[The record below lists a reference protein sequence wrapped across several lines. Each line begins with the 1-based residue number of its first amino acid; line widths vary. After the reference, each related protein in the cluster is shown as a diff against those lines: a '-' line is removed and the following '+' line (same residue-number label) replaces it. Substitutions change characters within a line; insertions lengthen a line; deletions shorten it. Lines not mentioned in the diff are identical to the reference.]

1 MSEAIRVRTG
11 ETKNGNRMSST
22 DSSIQLPGQERYLEL
37 FQEITR
43 MITSTLDVDG
53 LLDLIVKKIPQVM
66 GVDAAT
72 IRLMDPPEK
81 KLLLVAASGLSRK
94 YLHRGPVDSEKS
106 VTQAMA
112 GRPVAIYDAAT
123 DPRVA
128 YPKQAQKEGVKSIL
142 VAPIVYRGKVRGVLR
157 LLTRVPRRFEKREID
172 FVTALAEQCGI
183 AIENARAYDTQKRQ
197 LGYFTTLYEIGKAL
211 NATLQLNEVLDLI
224 VDKLPVVMDLK
235 GCTIRL
241 LDPDKG
247 HLELRAA
254 SGLSREYLDRGSID
268 DEIGTHKALR
278 GEPVFI
284 FDATADPRIQYP
296 AEAEKEGVG
305 SILAIPIIVRQRI
318 IGVLRLLTGHK
329 RYFNDAEI
337 NFAMAMGEQG
347 GIAIQNAIN
356 YRKIMDLV
364 TELEQHE
371 EFLQKILDSL
381 NADLFVID
389 KDLRITMVNRIFL
402 KNHGLE
408 ESQIMGRPIYKI
420 LRVGETPENLHQLLD
435 HHSGIVTFTRKAP
448 RGDQDRYLEVMAVP
462 INLYE
467 NDDKTD
473 FIVGTIRDVS
483 AHIRLKKEL
492 RTRER
497 LQGVIEMAGA
507 VAHEL
512 NNPLSIVLITA
523 ELLRRD
529 LFRAGQSTED
539 LESMIKNLN
548 RMSDLIKKMTH
559 ITQYKAK
566 KYVGGTNIIDLD
578 GTG

>member
-1 MSEAIRVRTG
+1 
-11 ETKNGNRMSST
+11 MSSA
-22 DSSIQLPGQERYLEL
+22 DSNIRLPGQDRYLEL
-37 FQEITR
+37 FQEVTR

-53 LLDLIVKKIPQVM
+53 VLDLIVKKIPQVM

-72 IRLMDPPEK
+72 IRLMDPLEK
-81 KLLLVAASGLSRK
+81 KLLLVAASGLSGE

-106 VTQAMA
+106 VTRAMA
-112 GRPVAIYDAAT
+112 GRPVAIYDAGT
-123 DPRVA
+123 DPRVD

-142 VAPIVYRGKVRGVLR
+142 VAPIVYMGKVRGVLR

-183 AIENARAYDTQKRQ
+183 AIENARAYDIQKRQ

-224 VDKLPVVMDLK
+224 VDRLPAVMDLK

-296 AEAEKEGVG
+296 AEAEKERVG

-347 GIAIQNAIN
+347 GIAIQNAIH
-356 YRKIMDLV
+356 YRKVMDLV
-364 TELEQHE
+364 TELEHHE
-371 EFLQKILDSL
+371 EFLQQILDSL

-408 ESQIMGRPIYKI
+408 ESQIMGRPIHKI
-420 LRVGETPENLHQLLD
+420 LRVGETPENLHQLLS
-435 HHSGIVTFTRKAP
+435 HHSGIVTFTRKVP

-492 RTRER
+492 RHRER

-529 LFRAGQSTED
+529 LFRTGQSTED

-548 RMSDLIKKMTH
+548 RMSDLIRKMTH

-566 KYVGGTNIIDLD
+566 KYVGGTNIIDLN